1 MDIPAHV
8 WEAFEAFAERHLGDF
23 YCELKL
29 GLPDELT
36 PEDDRCS
43 MYSCIINHDRPLPI
57 VNSHWRGGHTYY
69 DWKTRQ
75 HGRVYPPYPDE

>member
-8 WEAFEAFAERHLGDF
+8 WEAFEAFAKRHLGDF

-36 PEDDRCS
+36 PRDDRC
-43 MYSCIINHDRPLPI
+43 IINPADSERHMA
-57 VNSHWRGGHTYY
+57 RGAYVLRLEHPRA
-69 DWKTRQ
+69 RQ
-75 HGRVYPPYPDE
+75 GPPSVP